1 MLLTGFDSKYLNTLY
16 VDKRLKYHG
25 LIQAF
30 SRTNR
35 VLNDTKPNGNIH
47 DFRQQQAAVDQAIAT
62 FSGEQ
67 TDRARQ
73 IWLVDPAP
81 KVIEQLQTAAAQLQT
96 FMQSHGLAC
105 APEEVPNLKGDKAR
119 SEFINCFK
127 AVQKLKT
134 QLDQY
139 TDLSDEQKTAIAQI
153 VPPDQLQ
160 GFKGAYLETASEL
173 KRQQDKQGDS
183 APPEVQQLDFEFV
196 LFASAVIDYDY
207 IMGLI
212 ARMTQQ
218 SPGKVTMRREELI
231 RLIQSDAKFIDERED
246 IAEYIRSL
254 PTDQPLSEKEIR
266 AGYEQFKDEKKGREL
281 ADMAAKHGLALDTLQ
296 AFVDQ
301 VLRRRIFDGERLSDL
316 MAPLG
321 LGWKAR
327 TQAELALVDDLT
339 PLLHK
344 LAQGREISGL
354 SAYE

>member
-1 MLLTGFDSKYLNTLY
+1 
-16 VDKRLKYHG
+16 VDE
-25 LIQAF
+25 
-30 SRTNR
+30 
-35 VLNDTKPNGNIH
+35 
-47 DFRQQQAAVDQAIAT
+47 AIKT

-67 TDRARQ
+67 TDRARE

-81 KVIEQLQTAAAQLQT
+81 KVMEQLENAVAQLQT

-153 VPPDQLQ
+153 MPRDQLQ

-218 SPGKVTMRREELI
+218 PPGKLTMRREELI

-254 PTDQPLSEKEIR
+254 PTDQPLSEKDIR
-266 AGYEQFKDEKKGREL
+266 AGYEQFKDAKKGREL
-281 ADMAAKHGLALDTLQ
+281 ADMAAKHGLALDALQ
-296 AFVDQ
+296 AFVDE

-316 MAPLG
+316 MEPLG

-327 TQAELALVDDLT
+327 TQKELALMEELG
-339 PLLHK
+339 PLLHR

-354 SAYE
+354 SAYEE